1 MTPPPTARPTAPLPA
16 KPLLTT
22 PPAHEYDD
30 DNDDDQEMSA
40 AAIAE
45 LETARRLR
53 EERIGQRPGTLTI
66 RPDAM
71 TPRLLLTTYDE
82 DFFHEQ
88 EYASYDELY
97 AFFGQHPDKKHWLDV
112 RGYNDLALIERLQQD
127 FNIHPLQMEDVL
139 SDYQR
144 AKVEETDDGLFLV
157 SRMTEFTRLLT
168 IEDDQLSIFTGANYV
183 LTFQD
188 DYDDCLEPVRV
199 RLRTGRSSLRRRPPL
214 YLAYALT
221 DVVLDH
227 YYPTMAAIGDYLET
241 LEERI
246 FQGRADRRVLAR
258 ILHVKK
264 DIVRF
269 RRLVYPE
276 REKIAELLRMPD
288 DEVPEDIKVFFKD
301 CYDHAI
307 QALDL
312 ADSYRETVSSLI
324 DLYMSDQSN
333 RANEVMKVLTI
344 ISSIFIPLSFVVG
357 LYGMNFQ
364 REAPDGSTNPLNMPE
379 LYSPWGYPI
388 LLALLALIVIF
399 QLIYFYRKGWLTN
412 K

>member
-1 MTPPPTARPTAPLPA
+1 MMPPSAPATPLPA
-16 KPLLTT
+16 PPLARSFDEEDEDTDHLS
-22 PPAHEYDD
+22 PKAL
-30 DNDDDQEMSA
+30 
-40 AAIAE
+40 AE
-45 LETARRLR
+45 LEAARLLR
-53 EERIGQRPGTLTI
+53 EQQIGQRPGTLTL
-66 RPDAM
+66 RADAM
-71 TPRLLLTTYDE
+71 APRLMLTTYDE
-82 DFFHEQ
+82 DFFHEH
-88 EYASYDELY
+88 EYANYDELLH
-97 AFFGQHPDKKHWLDV
+97 FFRQHPDKKHWLDV
-112 RGYNDLALIERLQQD
+112 RGYNDLGLMQRLMDD
-127 FNIHPLQMEDVL
+127 FRIHPLQMEDVL
-139 SDYQR
+139 GDYQR

-157 SRMTEFTRLLT
+157 SRMTEFTRLLD
-168 IEDDQLSIFTGANYV
+168 IEDDQLSIFTGDNYV

-188 DYDDCLEPVRV
+188 DYDDCLEAVRV
-199 RLRTGRSSLRRRPPL
+199 RLRLGRTNLRRRTPL

-227 YYPTMAAIGDYLET
+227 YYPTMAAIGDYIET

-246 FQGRADRRVLAR
+246 FQGRADRRVLNR
-258 ILHVKK
+258 ILRIKK

-288 DEVPEDIKVFFKD
+288 EDVPEEIKVFFKD

-312 ADSYRETVSSLI
+312 AESYRETVSSLVE
-324 DLYMSDQSN
+324 LYMSDQSN

-344 ISSIFIPLSFVVG
+344 ISSIFIPLSFIVG

-364 REAPDGSTNPLNMPE
+364 REGPNGQVNYLNMPE
-379 LYSPWGYPI
+379 LYSPWGYPT
-388 LLALLALIVIF
+388 LLAFLLLVVIF
-399 QLIYFYRKGWLTN
+399 QLAYFYRKGWLTN